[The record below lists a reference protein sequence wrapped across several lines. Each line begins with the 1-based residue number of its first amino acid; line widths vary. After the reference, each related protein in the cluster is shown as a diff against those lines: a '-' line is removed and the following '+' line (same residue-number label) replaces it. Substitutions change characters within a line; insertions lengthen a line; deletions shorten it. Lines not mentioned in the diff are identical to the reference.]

1 MFPLAAL
8 NALLFQ
14 VWRQGTLNLELSSL
28 IPPPLN
34 AFIGE
39 ARLSLTRPP
48 LIVDTP
54 PGSPSALALSVEG
67 VELLLG
73 AAAGGAPDRYALS
86 LYTPVGVRVV
96 EELGAQVA
104 RVELPEAPTLR
115 VSLLALG
122 GARPVV
128 DPSLVERSVM
138 TLVWPRV
145 QALLDSGLSASLPEV
160 GVALPSTRSL
170 SSLTLTPTLG
180 EALRLQD
187 GWVVLSGGL
196 GATLE

>member
-34 AFIGE
+34 TFIGE
-39 ARLSLTRPP
+39 ARLALTRPP

-67 VELLLG
+67 VELHLG
-73 AAAGGAPDRYALS
+73 AAAGGEPDRYALS
-86 LYTPVGVRVV
+86 LYTPVGVTVV
-96 EELGAQVA
+96 GELGAQEA

-115 VSLLALG
+115 VSLLSLG

-138 TLVWPRV
+138 ALVWPRV
-145 QALLDSGLSASLPEV
+145 QALLDSGLSASLPAAS
-160 GVALPSTRSL
+160 VALPNTRSL
-170 SSLTLTPTLG
+170 SSLTLAPTLG

-196 GATLE
+196 RSTLE